1 MNRTLAVMQ
10 MEMRSRLV
18 VKQDDAQQI
27 VAQTQRRAQQQL
39 EQKQWR
45 RRQQRRLSLPET
57 EIAAVAP
64 STHRNSGFD
73 GIKTLRTFN
82 LTYFC
87 V

>member
-1 MNRTLAVMQ
+1 MNRTLAVMQMQ

-27 VAQTQRRAQQQL
+27 AAQTQTRAQQQR
-39 EQKQWR
+39 EQQQAQCR
-45 RRQQRRLSLPET
+45 QGQQRRQLDM
-57 EIAAVAP
+57 AAVAP

-73 GIKTLRTFN
+73 GIKTFRTFN